1 MHPSLFASQ
10 DIKVERNLDS
20 DSDEDFEKEIDDV
33 FDLIAQDE
41 KKVTNLREL
50 NTLLDHHPRFLQ
62 SLRVRMCIQSS
73 QLLLKSLLW
82 PSFSSSCLQV
92 LHNSSE
98 QA

>member
-50 NTLLDHHPRFLQ
+50 NTLLDHPE
-62 SLRVRMCIQSS
+62 
-73 QLLLKSLLW
+73 
-82 PSFSSSCLQV
+82 
-92 LHNSSE
+92 NE
-98 QA
+98 

>member
-1 MHPSLFASQ
+1 MHPSLFTSQ

-50 NTLLDHHPRFLQ
+50 NTLLDHPE
-62 SLRVRMCIQSS
+62 
-73 QLLLKSLLW
+73 
-82 PSFSSSCLQV
+82 
-92 LHNSSE
+92 NE
-98 QA
+98 

>member
-1 MHPSLFASQ
+1 MLPSLFASQ

-50 NTLLDHHPRFLQ
+50 NTLLDHPE
-62 SLRVRMCIQSS
+62 
-73 QLLLKSLLW
+73 
-82 PSFSSSCLQV
+82 
-92 LHNSSE
+92 NE
-98 QA
+98 